1 MQLVILAAGL
11 GSRFGGLKQIEP
23 IDEFNNFIIDY
34 SVYDAIE
41 AGFSEVIFIIKKE
54 NYDVFRKTIGMRIE
68 DKINVQYAFQEMDD
82 IPINSR
88 ISRTKPWGTAH
99 ALYAA
104 RKHIREHFVIINADD
119 YYGKDAFKVA
129 YSFLN
134 SLDSNSQK
142 HYANVA
148 FEVENTLTE
157 NGSVKRGVCYY
168 NQEGLLFNLIESS
181 IERTTNGIVAVPLNE
196 SQSSFIIDKKQL
208 VSMNMFAFSKDFVDL
223 IGKNLIRFLENK
235 LCNLEKDEYLIPVLI
250 DQLVKEQEITVQILS
265 TSSVWYG
272 VTYQADK
279 EYVVKALKNM
289 TDSGLYKKGLW

>member
-1 MQLVILAAGL
+1 
-11 GSRFGGLKQIEP
+11 
-23 IDEFNNFIIDY
+23 
-34 SVYDAIE
+34 
-41 AGFSEVIFIIKKE
+41 
-54 NYDVFRKTIGMRIE
+54 
-68 DKINVQYAFQEMDD
+68 MDD

-119 YYGKDAFKVA
+119 YYGNDAFKVA

-250 DQLVKEQEITVQILS
+250 DQLVKEQEIKVQILS

>member
-208 VSMNMFAFSKDFVDL
+208 VSMNMFAFSRDFVDL
-223 IGKNLIRFLENK
+223 ISKNLIRFLENK

-250 DQLVKEQEITVQILS
+250 DQLVKEQEIKVQILS